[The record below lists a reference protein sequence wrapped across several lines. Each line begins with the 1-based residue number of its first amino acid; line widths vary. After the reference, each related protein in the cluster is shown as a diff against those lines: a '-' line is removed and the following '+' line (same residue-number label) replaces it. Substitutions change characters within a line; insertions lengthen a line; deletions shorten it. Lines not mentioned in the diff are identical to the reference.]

1 MQFEKKYMER
11 IMQNFIFL
19 IRKFIYKIFN
29 RDNLLSAKN
38 IVCYVCGNEEFLP
51 PLSNDEE
58 SRLLELK
65 EIGDVRAIERLV
77 EHNLRL
83 VAYIAKKFENTGIE
97 YEDLISTGAI
107 GLIKAVKTFK
117 ADKNIRLATYAS
129 RCIENEILMQIR
141 KNSKIKN
148 DLSLDK
154 PLSEDFDGNQLV
166 LADIIPSDDDI
177 VVTAVDEPGDRQ
189 ILGELISKLNSRE
202 REIMILR
209 YGLMGQQELT
219 QREVAIKLGISQSYI
234 SRLEKRILFDMKT
247 QLQKQYSN

>member
-1 MQFEKKYMER
+1 MQYILFK
-11 IMQNFIFL
+11 
-19 IRKFIYKIFN
+19 IRKFFYELFH
-29 RDNLLSAKN
+29 RDNLLTAKN

-51 PLSNDEE
+51 PLSSDEE
-58 SRLLELK
+58 MRLLELK
-65 EIGDVRAIERLV
+65 ETGDVRATERLI

-83 VAYIAKKFENTGIE
+83 VAYIARKFENTNID

-166 LADIIPSDDDI
+166 LADIIPSDDDLI
-177 VVTAVDEPGDRQ
+177 TTAIDEPGDKQ
-189 ILGELISKLNSRE
+189 LIGELISKLNSRE
-202 REIMILR
+202 REIMVLR
-209 YGLMGQQELT
+209 YGLEGQQELT
-219 QREVAIKLGISQSYI
+219 QREVAVKLGISQSYI
-234 SRLEKRILFDMKT
+234 SRLEKRILFDMK
-247 QLQKQYSN
+247 LEIQKQLSN

>member
-1 MQFEKKYMER
+1 MQTL
-11 IMQNFIFL
+11 IFKL
-19 IRKFIYKIFN
+19 RKFFYNLFH

-51 PLSNDEE
+51 PLSGDEE
-58 SRLLELK
+58 ARLLELK
-65 EIGDVRAIERLV
+65 ETGDVRANERLI

-83 VAYIAKKFENTGIE
+83 VAYIARKFENTGID

-107 GLIKAVKTFK
+107 GLIKAVRTFK

-141 KNSKIKN
+141 KTSKIKN

-166 LADIIPSDDDI
+166 LADIIPSDDDLI
-177 VVTAVDEPGDRQ
+177 VTAVDEPGDKQ
-189 ILGELISKLNSRE
+189 IIGELISKLNSRE
-202 REIMILR
+202 REIMVLR
-209 YGLMGQQELT
+209 YGLEGQQELT
-219 QREVAIKLGISQSYI
+219 QREVALKLGISQSYI
-234 SRLEKRILFDMKT
+234 SRLEKRILFDMKN
-247 QLQKQYSN
+247 QLQKQYSV